1 MSGDEEQ
8 RDSALTCRDC
18 TWWGEDGGEGLGGVV
33 HPTDRPL
40 YANVT
45 RRRASRGRAAVPFPV
60 VITIAESKQQQ
71 TDPRWGDGS
80 AIPEPAYQYMNADFL
95 NVTTS
100 GTYPMASWGP
110 WPRCSSTTELG
121 CRPTRLHH
129 RRRFNSARSEFKSEI
144 LPLVALIG
152 PHAPLLTSVR
162 SDVSVLHHP
171 LQDTPLPLPTRLP
184 CQLVPLQAS
193 PPPAPLR

>member
-1 MSGDEEQ
+1 MRSRETAHSRVEI
-8 RDSALTCRDC
+8 AH
-18 TWWGEDGGEGLGGVV
+18 GGERTEERGWEVFI
-33 HPTDRPL
+33 PTDRPL

-80 AIPEPAYQYMNADFL
+80 AIPEPTYEYMNADNL

-100 GTYPMASWGP
+100 GTYPMGSWGP

-121 CRPTRLHH
+121 CGSSRLDHRPQ
-129 RRRFNSARSEFKSEI
+129 FNSARSESKSEI
-144 LPLVALIG
+144 LLLPVLIG

-162 SDVSVLHHP
+162 SDVSVLHHHHP

-184 CQLVPLQAS
+184 CQLLPLQAS
-193 PPPAPLR
+193 SPPPPLR